1 MSIENGKESPLSHEN
16 DIEEGSKHTL
26 ILFNDNH
33 NSFDHV
39 IESLVEVCGHDVV
52 QAEQCALIAHH
63 KGSCEVK
70 TDSLKIL
77 RSMSAGLGKRDLRS
91 DIKS

>member
-16 DIEEGSKHTL
+16 DIKEGSKHTL

-39 IESLVEVCGHDVV
+39 IESLVEVCGHDAV
-52 QAEQCALIAHH
+52 QAEQCVLIAHY

-70 TDSLKIL
+70 TGSLKVL
-77 RSMSAGLGKRDLRS
+77 KSMSVGLGKRDLTS